1 MCRNLC
7 KACRLVRTWKLHSTS
22 ICSGSTWT
30 PATNTTC
37 PTNCRDVLNSLLFFM
52 FTEASTLALVENS
65 LDIIEIL
72 FQLGDNY
79 DVIQRIQSWW
89 HLSIPL
95 VLSHEPLKCCKSILQ
110 SKQHDFELEQT
121 KRAKKRL
128 WFLTPQGPFPSAST
142 KDSSTWETIQYLLD
156 CGNGVCICDCVFIHF
171 SEIHTEPWFA
181 HFPGNQDYWRSASR
195 TRGSMRSSFSM
206 LSMSSYPVLLIGSD
220 LVRKIWCF
228 YRSEHPTLLYRHQ
241 QCWLKRSLIGVSCV
255 PPDETFG

>member
-30 PATNTTC
+30 PATNTC
-37 PTNCRDVLNSLLFFM
+37 PTNFRDVLNSLLFFM

-72 FQLGDNY
+72 FQLLGDNY

-121 KRAKKRL
+121 KRAKKKAMISHTSR
-128 WFLTPQGPFPSAST
+128 SIS
-142 KDSSTWETIQYLLD
+142 ICQYKRQQHLRD
-156 CGNGVCICDCVFIHF
+156 
-171 SEIHTEPWFA
+171 
-181 HFPGNQDYWRSASR
+181 
-195 TRGSMRSSFSM
+195 
-206 LSMSSYPVLLIGSD
+206 YPVSLGLWEWGMYLWVCFHSLFWNSHRAVVCPLSWESGLLEKRKQNKGFNKVILQHVINEFLPSSADRKWLSEED
-220 LVRKIWCF
+220 LM
-228 YRSEHPTLLYRHQ
+228 LL
-241 QCWLKRSLIGVSCV
+241 
-255 PPDETFG
+255 